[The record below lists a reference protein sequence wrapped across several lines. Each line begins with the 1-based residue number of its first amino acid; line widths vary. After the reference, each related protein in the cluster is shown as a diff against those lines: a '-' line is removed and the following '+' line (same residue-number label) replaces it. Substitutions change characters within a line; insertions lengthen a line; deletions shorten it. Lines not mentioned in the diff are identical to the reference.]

1 MVTELNEMQRRVL
14 GALIEKA
21 LTQPEYYPMTLN
33 ALVAACNQKSN
44 RNPVMSLDED
54 VVLETLESLRDLEL
68 VALVLP
74 APGSRTNRYKH
85 TADTHFGW
93 QRREMAVITELLLR
107 GPQTPG
113 ELRTRCSRMAPFE
126 SLESVSLVLDLLQQ
140 ADPPRVAV
148 MPREPAQSAVRYQHR
163 LYPASEQPTPTLH
176 AAASTGPRPAAPQ
189 VAVSSAAHARTSAVP
204 GGSPSSPPVSG
215 GSSALQD
222 RIDTLQDEI
231 AGLQQNLAELRSRLD
246 QLESQLLH

>member
-1 MVTELNEMQRRVL
+1 MVTELNELQRRVL
-14 GALIEKA
+14 GSLIEKA

-44 RNPVMSLDED
+44 RHPVMSLDED

-85 TADTHFGW
+85 AADTHFGW
-93 QRREMAVITELLLR
+93 QRREMAVMTELLLR

-126 SLESVSLVLDLLQQ
+126 NLESISVVLDCLQQ

-148 MPREPAQSAVRYQHR
+148 MPREPGQSAVRYQHR
-163 LYPASEQPTPTLH
+163 LYPAAE
-176 AAASTGPRPAAPQ
+176 RPAHAQETLAPSAPRQ
-189 VAVSSAAHARTSAVP
+189 PAHVVASAAP
-204 GGSPSSPPVSG
+204 PSPVLNDRVD
-215 GSSALQD
+215 ALQ
-222 RIDTLQDEI
+222 QEI
-231 AGLQQNLAELRSRLD
+231 AGLHQNLAELRSRLD